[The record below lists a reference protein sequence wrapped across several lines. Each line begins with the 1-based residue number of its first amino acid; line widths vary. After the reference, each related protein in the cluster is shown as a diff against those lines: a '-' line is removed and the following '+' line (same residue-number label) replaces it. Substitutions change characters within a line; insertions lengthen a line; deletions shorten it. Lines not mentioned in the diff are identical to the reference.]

1 MHSTKSKYTL
11 IFDLSI
17 FWSMKDKIYFFL
29 YFLNTGNFI
38 IYKIYKILRKIF
50 NFIIWNN
57 FEIIKTIIPLPFLLF
72 FQNKSCS
79 IPFSTP
85 SSFNPPINPYIHPL
99 NPRSTLNPDRTK
111 HPREKPLESNNASCT
126 SSPERGPITTSQ
138 KKSSF
143 TSPSIGLI
151 LVAFNFFCPVNPP
164 SPPPHTFSPFPF
176 PWCHRYSIVAVI
188 KVPIQD
194 HSYLSSLGKG
204 REGRGAEIAGKIAIS
219 RSRGFSIGFQF
230 SRGRRIE
237 RIREL
242 VGGAM
247 DMHTAT
253 SAETILSGGYWKSKM
268 EKYVSGDRVCGET
281 FLSCGLLQWGGI
293 DEAVL

>member
-1 MHSTKSKYTL
+1 MHSIKSKYTL
-11 IFDLSI
+11 IFDSSI
-17 FWSMKDKIYFFL
+17 FWSTKDKIYFFYIFFKHRKL
-29 YFLNTGNFI
+29 YNFC
-38 IYKIYKILRKIF
+38 KILRKIF

-164 SPPPHTFSPFPF
+164 SPPPHIFPLPFSM
-176 PWCHRYSIVAVI
+176 
-188 KVPIQD
+188 VP
-194 HSYLSSLGKG
+194 
-204 REGRGAEIAGKIAIS
+204 
-219 RSRGFSIGFQF
+219 
-230 SRGRRIE
+230 
-237 RIREL
+237 
-242 VGGAM
+242 
-247 DMHTAT
+247 
-253 SAETILSGGYWKSKM
+253 
-268 EKYVSGDRVCGET
+268 
-281 FLSCGLLQWGGI
+281 
-293 DEAVL
+293 